1 MRQARN
7 EKFPVVQVLDLS
19 PVPPDEKFETD
30 DTGIWFE
37 FPDNRRKRSVSHCS
51 SNTSAGP
58 IITFEDEVDSAI
70 NPMLA
75 QNAASS
81 ANASPARINGVN
93 TVIPPLLSLSS
104 QRSQTLPHSK
114 PPIYQKHHKRSL
126 SDAKD
131 YMSITLESPKYR
143 DSGRVRPDRSP
154 RVRSVSVNSGSVL
167 PELNI
172 EDQGNADDASNSELY
187 VCFKGKIL
195 N

>member
-19 PVPPDEKFETD
+19 PVPEDPKFETD

-37 FPDNRRKRSVSHCS
+37 FPDNRRKRSTSHCS
-51 SNTSAGP
+51 SNASAGP
-58 IITFEDEVDSAI
+58 VITFDDEVDSAI

-75 QNAASS
+75 QNASSS

-93 TVIPPLLSLSS
+93 TVVPPLLSLCS

-143 DSGRVRPDRSP
+143 ESGRVRPDRSP
-154 RVRSVSVNSGSVL
+154 RVRSVSVNSGSVPPDVMEDTGTGN
-167 PELNI
+167 PE
-172 EDQGNADDASNSELY
+172 DASNS
-187 VCFKGKIL
+187 GS
-195 N
+195 

>member
-1 MRQARN
+1 VRQARN
-7 EKFPVVQVLDLS
+7 EKFPVIQVLDLS
-19 PVPPDEKFETD
+19 PVAEDTKFETD

-37 FPDNRRKRSVSHCS
+37 FPDNRRKRSTSHCS
-51 SNTSAGP
+51 SNASAGP
-58 IITFEDEVDSAI
+58 VITFEDEVDSAM
-70 NPMLA
+70 NPILA

-93 TVIPPLLSLSS
+93 TVIPPLLSLGS

-131 YMSITLESPKYR
+131 YVSITLESPKYR
-143 DSGRVRPDRSP
+143 ESGRSRPDRSP
-154 RVRSVSVNSGSVL
+154 RVRSVSVNSGSA
-167 PELNI
+167 PPDI
-172 EDQGNADDASNSELY
+172 SEDTGQGNSNSGSQ
-187 VCFKGKIL
+187 V